1 MPTESASLS
10 LLSVISLL
18 SFFVALMVN
27 KFSPKIGNGVL
38 MDKDF
43 EKPQAFHKE
52 PAARSGGLASIISL
66 TIFFILYY
74 FLFQQTLTEYL
85 VLSIAL
91 FFLGF
96 SEDIKFKISPNYRLV
111 LMIAILFVFIT
122 FFSININSVD
132 LIFLNIW
139 MTNSIFA
146 NFFILLCFLFI
157 INGANLI
164 DGFNGLLTIHLLI
177 INIILLFLIEN
188 HWFRF

>member
-96 SEDIKFKISPNYRLV
+96 SEDIKFKISPNYRLI
-111 LMIAILFVFIT
+111 LMIVF
-122 FFSININSVD
+122 
-132 LIFLNIW
+132 L
-139 MTNSIFA
+139 
-146 NFFILLCFLFI
+146 
-157 INGANLI
+157 
-164 DGFNGLLTIHLLI
+164 
-177 INIILLFLIEN
+177 
-188 HWFRF
+188 RF

>member
-1 MPTESASLS
+1 
-10 LLSVISLL
+10 
-18 SFFVALMVN
+18 MVN

-91 FFLGF
+91 FFLG
-96 SEDIKFKISPNYRLV
+96 
-111 LMIAILFVFIT
+111 
-122 FFSININSVD
+122 
-132 LIFLNIW
+132 LIVWIIW
-139 MTNSIFA
+139 
-146 NFFILLCFLFI
+146 
-157 INGANLI
+157 
-164 DGFNGLLTIHLLI
+164 IHLLYI
-177 INIILLFLIEN
+177 AFTLNYGPKS
-188 HWFRF
+188 